1 MPSDLQITN
10 IKDQANANSA
20 ITIASDRQI
29 TVNQNNPT
37 VTLGSNTTLSS
48 TVSLANA
55 TFPAGHIVQCQF
67 RGFDSDQSI
76 GNGSST
82 GKTFT
87 NIGSGVS
94 GEEFSIDMSV
104 SSGNKIVGF
113 GNVNITANSRYSAI
127 KVFMDSTQIASGTE
141 TGSSRVNVTVSA
153 HTNTDET
160 NYTYVMFNSSF
171 SFNYTPSD
179 TSSHTYSVKAGNTND
194 NTPYT
199 IINRPWE
206 NQNAEYIVRG
216 YSSFILME
224 VQQ

>member
-1 MPSDLQITN
+1 MPSDLQVSN
-10 IKDQANANSA
+10 IKDLTGSNTGLS
-20 ITIASDRQI
+20 IASDGQVTI
-29 TVNQNNPT
+29 AQNNPSI
-37 VTLGSNTTLSS
+37 TLGSNTS
-48 TVSLANA
+48 
-55 TFPAGHIVQCQF
+55 FPSGHIVQCQF
-67 RGFDSDQSI
+67 RGFDSDQVI

-113 GNVNITANSRYSAI
+113 GNVNITANSRYTAL
-127 KVFMDSTQIASGTE
+127 KVFMDSTQIANGTID
-141 TGSSRVNVTVSA
+141 SSLTNQTSVTVASLID
-153 HTNTDET
+153 TTVST
-160 NYTYVMFNSSF
+160 WTYVLFNSSF

-194 NTPYT
+194 NGVYT
-199 IINRPWE
+199 LINRPWE
-206 NQNAEYIVRG
+206 NANSDYVHRG

>member
-1 MPSDLQITN
+1 MPSDLQVSN
-10 IKDQANANSA
+10 IKDLTGSNTGLS
-20 ITIASDRQI
+20 IASDGQI

-37 VTLGSNTTLSS
+37 LTLGS
-48 TVSLANA
+48 NA

-67 RGFDSDQSI
+67 RGFDSDQAI

-141 TGSSRVNVTVSA
+141 TATSRTNVTVSA

-171 SFNYTPSD
+171 SFSC
-179 TSSHTYSVKAGNTND
+179 K
-194 NTPYT
+194 
-199 IINRPWE
+199 
-206 NQNAEYIVRG
+206 
-216 YSSFILME
+216 
-224 VQQ
+224 